1 MLLCCVLL
9 SVCEEATTMALCQD
23 QWKHTQREAKAKI
36 VLFIFVLCTAKSSC
50 IHAISTS
57 SLMAGAKLPPYGQ
70 FLLILIC
77 GRGRLTG
84 SHMCEQKARIKFAWA
99 EFPTLFR
106 PPPILPLAVFEVS
119 GIFSPKCVIVGM
131 LKLIMVF
138 GWLRICIR
146 LLGYSQLIHPTLS
159 YGWYHHIPM
168 KSAKN
173 VTFMT
178 WGIEES
184 ARIWYW

>member
-1 MLLCCVLL
+1 MLLCWVLL

-159 YGWYHHIPM
+159 YGWYPHLPM

-173 VTFMT
+173 VTF
-178 WGIEES
+178 
-184 ARIWYW
+184 RIWDW

>member
-1 MLLCCVLL
+1 MLLCWVLL

-131 LKLIMVF
+131 LKLIMYDLYQTARVQSIDSPNIIL
-138 GWLRICIR
+138 WMISSPTDEV
-146 LLGYSQLIHPTLS
+146 SQ
-159 YGWYHHIPM
+159 
-168 KSAKN
+168 KCD
-173 VTFMT
+173 F
-178 WGIEES
+178 
-184 ARIWYW
+184 

>member
-1 MLLCCVLL
+1 MLGIAVSMWRSHNNGTLPRSMKTYTERSKSKDSFIHFCVMYGKEFLHTCHINFQFNGRCK
-9 SVCEEATTMALCQD
+9 VTTVWPISAHFDLWKRKIDRFTHVWTKSED
-23 QWKHTQREAKAKI
+23 Q
-36 VLFIFVLCTAKSSC
+36 
-50 IHAISTS
+50 
-57 SLMAGAKLPPYGQ
+57 
-70 FLLILIC
+70 IC
-77 GRGRLTG
+77 M
-84 SHMCEQKARIKFAWA
+84 SRI
-99 EFPTLFR
+99 PTLFR

-159 YGWYHHIPM
+159 YGWYHHLPM

-178 WGIEES
+178 WGREES
-184 ARIWYW
+184 ARIWDW